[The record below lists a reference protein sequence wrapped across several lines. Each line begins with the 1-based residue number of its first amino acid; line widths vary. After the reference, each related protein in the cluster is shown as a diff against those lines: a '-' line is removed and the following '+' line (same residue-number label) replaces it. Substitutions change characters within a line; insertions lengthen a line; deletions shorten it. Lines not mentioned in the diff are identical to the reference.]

1 MRSPRQRHLF
11 VNEPPKARRAVF
23 FWAAAVVLGAV
34 QLLGLLI
41 SPDSSA
47 ARLHPA
53 AAAASREQGVAS
65 WYGRDFHGLA
75 TASGEP
81 FDMYALTAAHPTLPL
96 GTLVR
101 VRNLEN
107 GRSVDVRI
115 NDRGPYRQ
123 GATID
128 LSYRAA
134 EVLGMVREG
143 RAPVEVVPLGP

>member
-1 MRSPRQRHLF
+1 MRSPRQRHVF

-23 FWAAAVVLGAV
+23 FWAAAVALGAV
-34 QLLGLLI
+34 QVLGLLI
-41 SPDSSA
+41 SSDSSA
-47 ARLHPA
+47 ARSCP

-75 TASGEP
+75 TAGGEP

-143 RAPVEVVPLGP
+143 RAPVEVVPLGY